1 MSGVIYLDHNA
12 TTPVDPAVLE
22 SMLPFLREHY
32 GNPSSGH
39 AAGKV
44 AREAIEQA
52 RAEVAALLGGAA
64 DEVVFTSGATEALNA
79 AIFSAVATQP
89 DRPMVM
95 VSAVE
100 HSAVVK
106 AAEYAVGS
114 GNVRR
119 LRVTR
124 DGRYDLGH
132 LEEVLREGKDRLAL
146 ACLMWAN
153 NETGIIGGVRE
164 AAEILE
170 RHGVPLL
177 CDMVQAIGKE
187 PVDVA
192 LPAMRFAA
200 LSGHKFHAP
209 KGVGA
214 LWIRSGTP
222 FSPHLHGGG
231 QEGGRRGGTENTAYI
246 AGLGTAAKLARLRA
260 ASPSE
265 LERWSTARARFENS
279 LAAELPDV
287 TIHGA
292 AAPRVPNTTCVHLGG
307 VPAEAMLV
315 LLDEAGLCASSG
327 SACRTGQAKPSPV
340 LLAMGVG
347 EAAAAETLRFSSCP
361 STTPDELDQAA
372 AIIVAAAKR
381 VRERLG
387 GTSRRGRVVRRS
399 TA

>member
-22 SMLPFLREHY
+22 SMLPFLREQY

-39 AAGKV
+39 TAGKA

-52 RAEVAALLGGAA
+52 RAEVAALLGAAA

-79 AIFSAVATQP
+79 AIFSGVAAQP
-89 DRPMVM
+89 GRPMVL

-106 AAEYAVGS
+106 AAEHAVGP
-114 GNVRR
+114 GNVCR
-119 LRVTR
+119 LRVTG

-132 LEEVLREGKDRLAL
+132 LAEVLRENEGGFAL

-164 AAEILE
+164 AAYILE

-177 CDMVQAIGKE
+177 CDMVQAIGKD
-187 PVDVA
+187 PVDVN
-192 LPAMRFAA
+192 LPALRFAA

-246 AGLGTAAKLARLRA
+246 AGLGMAAQLARLRA

-265 LERWSTARARFENS
+265 LGRWSGARDRFEAR
-279 LAAELPDV
+279 LTALLPDV
-287 TIHGA
+287 TIHGV
-292 AAPRVPNTTCVHLGG
+292 AAPRVPNTTCVRLGG

-347 EAAAAETLRFSSCP
+347 EAAGAETLRFSSCP
-361 STTPDELDQAA
+361 GTTPEELDQAA
-372 AIIVAAAKR
+372 AVIAAAGNR

-387 GTSRRGRVVRRS
+387 NASRRGRVVRRS